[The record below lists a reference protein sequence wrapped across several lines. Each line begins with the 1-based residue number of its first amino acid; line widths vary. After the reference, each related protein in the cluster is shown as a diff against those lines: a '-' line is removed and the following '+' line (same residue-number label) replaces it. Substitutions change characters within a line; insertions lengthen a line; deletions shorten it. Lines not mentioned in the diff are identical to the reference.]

1 VKYLYIS
8 QSGQKLANL
17 AALEGGEALAAEGG
31 AEVERVGG
39 SGQQRNQ
46 AFRTVPAPKVT
57 TQENARQQDK
67 QN

>member
-1 VKYLYIS
+1 M
-8 QSGQKLANL
+8 GAGNL
-17 AALEGGEALAAEGG
+17 GMGTNGAGGP
-31 AEVERVGG
+31 
-39 SGQQRNQ
+39 GQQRNQ